1 MSVVVITGSTG
12 LIGSEAAEFYA
23 GLGYLVV
30 GIDNNMRQRFFGPE
44 GSTEENRRRLVAALG
59 AKYEHHAIDIRD
71 GRQLNRLFSRYGAN
85 IALVIHAAAQP
96 SHDWAARE
104 PLTDFGVNA
113 WGTLNL
119 LEAMRCYCPEA
130 VFIFTSTNKVYGD
143 QPNRLPLVEL
153 DTRWEI
159 EPVHPYY
166 NGITESMS
174 VDQCMHSLFG
184 ASKLAADVLV
194 QEYGRYFGLK
204 TVCFRGGVLSGSRQS
219 GVRLHGFVNYL
230 VKCAIT
236 GTPYTILG
244 HKGKQVR
251 DVIHAGD
258 VVTAFHAF
266 FTRPRRGG
274 EVYNLGGGRASNV
287 SVLEAI
293 ALVEEITGQRLTRTY
308 TGQNRTGDHI
318 WYISD
323 VSKFKTHYP
332 EWQMKY
338 HNIRM
343 IMEDI
348 YEKNKVYWRGLK

>member
-1 MSVVVITGSTG
+1 M
-12 LIGSEAAEFYA
+12 E
-23 GLGYLVV
+23 
-30 GIDNNMRQRFFGPE
+30 D
-44 GSTEENRRRLVAALG
+44 
-59 AKYEHHAIDIRD
+59 
-71 GRQLNRLFSRYGAN
+71 
-85 IALVIHAAAQP
+85 IALIIHAAAQP

-113 WGTLNL
+113 GGTLNL
-119 LEAMRCYCPEA
+119 LEAMRHYCPEA

-143 QPNRLPLVEL
+143 QPNNLPLVEL
-153 DTRWEI
+153 NTRWEI
-159 EPVHPYY
+159 DPAHRYH
-166 NGITESMS
+166 NGIAESMS

-194 QEYGRYFGLK
+194 QEYGRYFNFK

-219 GVRLHGFVNYL
+219 GVRLHGFINYL
-230 VKCAIT
+230 MKCAMT

-244 HKGKQVR
+244 YKGKKVR
-251 DVIHAGD
+251 DVIHAED

-266 FTRPRRGG
+266 FTKPRRGG

-293 ALVEEITGQRLTRTY
+293 TLVEEIMGKRLAHTY
-308 TGQNRTGDHI
+308 TDQNRAGDHV
-318 WYISD
+318 WYITD
-323 VSKFKTHYP
+323 LSKFTTHFP

-338 HNIRM
+338 SSIRM

-348 YEKNKVYWRGLK
+348 YEKIRCAGET